1 MKNKVF
7 SVTQINSYIKR
18 MFQSDY
24 ALRKISIKGQVS
36 NCKYHSSGHIY
47 FSLKDEGGQ
56 ISCVMFA
63 NSRHQGLKFDMEDGQ
78 EVIVSGNVS
87 VYERSGTY
95 QLYADE
101 IRLDGIGELYIAYEQ
116 LKQKLYEEGL
126 FDHEKKKPIPGN
138 PKRIGIVTA
147 KTGAAIHDI
156 MSTARRRNPFVQLIL
171 YPAQVQGEGAAET
184 IVKGI
189 RVLDAYGVDTIIIGR
204 GGGSI
209 EDLWAFNEEIVARA
223 IYEADTPIISGTGHE
238 VDTTIADYAAD
249 LRAATPTAACELAVP
264 DIREVTDGIER
275 RADTLQTLLGQ
286 VIRRYRIHLQE
297 YQLKIAD
304 FDPKFGLQE
313 QKMRLSDLEE
323 RLYSCMNEKMT
334 KYRHRLELFTG
345 KLHGLSPTAKLIN
358 GFGYLEDSDGQP
370 LISVDCIKVGET
382 VSVTLSDGKIYART
396 EKIEHH
402 PAIISNEDG
411 RVAQNK

>member
-1 MKNKVF
+1 MKNRVF

-47 FSLKDEGGQ
+47 FSLKDDGSQ

-63 NSRHQGLKFDMEDGQ
+63 NARYQGLKFDMEDGQ
-78 EVIVSGNVS
+78 EVIVSGNIS
-87 VYERSGTY
+87 VYERSGSY

-101 IRLDGIGELYIAYEQ
+101 IRLDGIGELYVAYEQ

-126 FDHEKKKPIPGN
+126 FDHEKKKPIPTN
-138 PKRIGIVTA
+138 PKKIGIVTA
-147 KTGAAIHDI
+147 RTGAVIHDI
-156 MSTARRRNPFVQLIL
+156 MSTAKRRNPFVQLIL
-171 YPAQVQGEGAAET
+171 YPAKVQGDGAAQT

-189 RVLDAYGVDTIIIGR
+189 ETLDAYGVDTIIIGR

-223 IYEADTPIISGTGHE
+223 IDAAKTPIISGTGHE

-264 DIREVTDGIER
+264 NIREVVDGIQNR
-275 RADTLQTLLGQ
+275 SYTLEKLFRQVLG
-286 VIRRYRIHLQE
+286 RYQMQLEQYR
-297 YQLKIAD
+297 LKISGY
-304 FDPKFGLQE
+304 DPKFRLQE
-313 QKMRLSDLEE
+313 QKMRLADFEDKLT
-323 RLYSCMNEKMT
+323 MKMKDKIT
-334 KYRHRLELFTG
+334 FYQHRLELYTG
-345 KLHGLSPTAKLIN
+345 RLHGMSPTAKLIN
-358 GFGYLEDSDGQP
+358 GFGYLENENGDPLVSAKNVKQGDRISITVSDGTIETITDAVRTFDVEE
-370 LISVDCIKVGET
+370 ISI
-382 VSVTLSDGKIYART
+382 
-396 EKIEHH
+396 
-402 PAIISNEDG
+402 
-411 RVAQNK
+411 

>member
-24 ALRKISIKGQVS
+24 ALRRISIKGQVS

-47 FSLKDEGGQ
+47 FSLKDEGSQ

-63 NSRHQGLKFDMEDGQ
+63 NTRYQGLKFDMEDGQ
-78 EVIVSGNVS
+78 EVIVSGNIS
-87 VYERSGTY
+87 VYERSGSY

-126 FDHEKKKPIPGN
+126 FDHEKKKPIPKD
-138 PKRIGIVTA
+138 PKKIGIVTA

-156 MSTARRRNPFVQLIL
+156 ISTAKRRNPFVQLIL
-171 YPAQVQGEGAAET
+171 YPAKVQGEGAAAA

-189 RVLDAYGVDTIIIGR
+189 ETLDRYGVDIIIIGR

-223 IYEADTPIISGTGHE
+223 IAAAETPIISGTGHE

-264 DIREVTDGIER
+264 DIREVLEGIR
-275 RADTLQTLLGQ
+275 SRAQTLNTYLRQ
-286 VIRRYRIHLQE
+286 VLRR
-297 YQLKIAD
+297 YQLKLKQYQLEIGK
-304 FDPKFGLQE
+304 FDPKFQLQE
-313 QKMRLSDLEE
+313 QKMRLAELED
-323 RLYSCMNEKMT
+323 RLSLRMKNLMT
-334 KYRHRLELFTG
+334 EYRHRLELYTG
-345 KLHGLSPTAKLIN
+345 RLHGLSPTAKLVN
-358 GFGYLEDSDGQP
+358 GFGYLECENGEPLGSSRSVKKGDKISVIISDGT
-370 LISVDCIKVGET
+370 LET
-382 VSVTLSDGKIYART
+382 RVEEVKPYQT
-396 EKIEHH
+396 EE
-402 PAIISNEDG
+402 
-411 RVAQNK
+411 